1 MYILTT
7 EYCAL
12 HHVTLPMEMAS
23 YTTNGIVYMS
33 MHIASLLLQRSKLCT
48 YSDRP
53 YRTPCHAFYLHFV
66 RYNLIWLCSPLFSQL
81 PCHLDPLPTT
91 IVCPTDP
98 NPWNG
103 ARIGRHDSRIYTTQT
118 MKGIFSCFVPK
129 SPTTKICCHPMF
141 GAPGS
146 HESVDLGDTVMCTN
160 LAMVMRGKEEQLG
173 SSDIMMGISE
183 TTITWISSDDKQF
196 TYPYVVVCL
205 LYWPVI

>member
-1 MYILTT
+1 M
-7 EYCAL
+7 
-12 HHVTLPMEMAS
+12 
-23 YTTNGIVYMS
+23 
-33 MHIASLLLQRSKLCT
+33 Q
-48 YSDRP
+48 
-53 YRTPCHAFYLHFV
+53 
-66 RYNLIWLCSPLFSQL
+66 SPLFLATMSSGSSTNDDCVPDWPESMEWGTNWQTRF
-81 PCHLDPLPTT
+81 PY
-91 IVCPTDP
+91 
-98 NPWNG
+98 
-103 ARIGRHDSRIYTTQT
+103 IYDIDDER
-118 MKGIFSCFVPK
+118 IFSCFVPK

-205 LYWPVI
+205 LYWPVIWVEQTKGATDKLRSRYSKKR